1 MADSVNAVKT
11 SHAAYM
17 TSVEKDM
24 LVEIA
29 LKYENKIKN
38 KRMNAFS
45 VCQKATAWTNIAT
58 VLNAAFSHKDNG
70 VTSHK

>member
-45 VCQKATAWTNIAT
+45 VCQKATPWTIQH
-58 VLNAAFSHKDNG
+58 SNG
-70 VTSHK
+70 VKRRVQSQR